1 MQAAFTSWPA
11 DHLLETA
18 LSDWMRANVYTALQT
33 SVYVDIEIQRFVSS
47 MEQVQQCEQEMN
59 QIFTQWIQHVQRWT
73 LRSDQ
78 NLDAAEGI
86 VSSIG
91 YLRQHLENLLMQL
104 DAIQFTDQYDPARDR
119 RRHIVQQIDGFL
131 ARNALWFDAS
141 WWSALSSA
149 WHCLADFQQQE
160 HGQSCLTSTD
170 PTECFAT
177 INFWKRWLVMLCKL

>member
-1 MQAAFTSWPA
+1 
-11 DHLLETA
+11 
-18 LSDWMRANVYTALQT
+18 
-33 SVYVDIEIQRFVSS
+33 

-131 ARNALWFDAS
+131 ARNAL
-141 WWSALSSA
+141 
-149 WHCLADFQQQE
+149 
-160 HGQSCLTSTD
+160 
-170 PTECFAT
+170 
-177 INFWKRWLVMLCKL
+177 